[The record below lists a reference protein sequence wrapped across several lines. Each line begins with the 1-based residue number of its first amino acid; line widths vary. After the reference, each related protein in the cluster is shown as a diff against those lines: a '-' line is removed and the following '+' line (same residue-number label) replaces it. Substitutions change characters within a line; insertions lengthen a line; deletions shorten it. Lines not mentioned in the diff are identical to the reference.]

1 MGKLLQIIL
10 LLMFA
15 GLDHRQQCSALNGNM
30 KIEQFAMIVNTLSA
44 KHVLGEVS
52 Q

>member
-1 MGKLLQIIL
+1 MGKLLQIMLPII
-10 LLMFA
+10 FA
-15 GLDHRQQCSALNGNM
+15 GLDHHRQQCTA

-44 KHVLGEVS
+44 KAHVLGEVS